1 MSTAHVVV
9 TILAAAMTGFSAAS
23 VFLRSKWVVQP
34 MADYGIP
41 MTWLP
46 WLGAAKAAGA
56 VGLLVGLA
64 VPVVGVAAGIALVL
78 YFTGA
83 VITVVRARWYA
94 HIPFPL
100 VYAAPVVGALALGAA
115 A

>member
-41 MTWLP
+41 VTWLP

-115 A
+115 S